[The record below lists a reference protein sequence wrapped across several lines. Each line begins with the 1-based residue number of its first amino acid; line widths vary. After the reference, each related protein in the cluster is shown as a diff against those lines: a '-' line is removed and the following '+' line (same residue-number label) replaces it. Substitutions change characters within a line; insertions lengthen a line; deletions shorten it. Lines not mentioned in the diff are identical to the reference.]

1 VTDSVIKSL
10 TRINNISRQLLS
22 RIQDLH
28 ADLQAPSQNQADED
42 DVNNSGEM
50 IVDTELKELMLSR
63 QRLITELFEQHALA
77 EITAQHL
84 LANEMKS
91 LDGELLNLSQL
102 YKHVLAEQVINIKKR
117 KKVATSYKKY

>member
-1 VTDSVIKSL
+1 MTDSVIKSL

-117 KKVATSYKKY
+117 KK

>member
-1 VTDSVIKSL
+1 MTDSVIKSL